1 MRTPITNIKFFTLP
15 SLFLWEGRF
24 ITTVPFDRDQNK
36 REKLQRLSMRTN
48 EDLLCEQRPFDL
60 PE

>member
-1 MRTPITNIKFFTLP
+1 MRTPITRIKFFTPP
-15 SLFLWEGRF
+15 SLFLREGRF
-24 ITTVPFDRDQNK
+24 IITVPFDRDQNK

-48 EDLLCEQRPFDL
+48 EELLCEQRPFDL